1 MNGKQIIDSVIKLLR
16 SKGRNFASW
25 TDDQIISFVHVFMQ
39 RGHASFIMDGNECV
53 GVGLIRYLPDA
64 DLHQNQLLHDPSGKI
79 VWVESVT
86 AENHSAF
93 RCLLVALKDAMR
105 KDGSTATMIGGT
117 RIRRSNRLF
126 LYDLEP
132 FLNRYGLSTKD

>member
-1 MNGKQIIDSVIKLLR
+1 MNGKDIIDAVIRLLR

-25 TDDQIISFVHVFMQ
+25 TDDQIISFIDVFMK
-39 RGHASFIMDGNECV
+39 RGHASFVMDGNECV

-64 DLHQNQLLHDPSGKI
+64 DLHQNPLLHDPNGKI

-86 AENHSAF
+86 AKSQQAF
-93 RCLLVALKDAMR
+93 WCLLVALKEAMR
-105 KDGSTATMIGGT
+105 KDGSTATMIGGN
-117 RIRRSNRLF
+117 RISRNNRLF